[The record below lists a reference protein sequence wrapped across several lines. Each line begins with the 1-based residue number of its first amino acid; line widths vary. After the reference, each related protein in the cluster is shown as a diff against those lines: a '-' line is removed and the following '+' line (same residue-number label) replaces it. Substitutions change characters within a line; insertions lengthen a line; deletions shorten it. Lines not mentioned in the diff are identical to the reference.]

1 MIGLVL
7 AAHGSLPQAFLESA
21 DMILGEVEQ
30 MATISLLPGDSL
42 EGLIDRIREAVQ
54 EVDTGDGV
62 LILLDLFGGTPANAS
77 AYLTQQMEKV
87 HAVTG
92 VNFPMLAEIIL
103 SRPGFSDA
111 GELAASAVTAGQAGI
126 VNVVEAFKKFQA
138 NQ

>member
-30 MATISLLPGDSL
+30 IATVSLMPGDSL
-42 EGLIDRIREAVQ
+42 EGLIERIRAAVQ
-54 EVDTGDGV
+54 EVDTGEGV

-77 AYLTQQMEKV
+77 AYLTQEMEKL

-92 VNFPMLAEIIL
+92 VNFPMFAEIIL
-103 SRPGFSDA
+103 TRPGVNDVA
-111 GELAASAVTAGQAGI
+111 ELAGNAVTIGQAGI

-138 NQ
+138 AQ